1 MKYQKYQTRR
11 LKKLIPALAV
21 CLAMLCSFNLN
32 LNFISAL
39 AEGEE
44 NSVSDPAN
52 PENPENTGETS
63 DTTEPP
69 KPEELY
75 RFEINT
81 AGRAEIYD
89 FLPSETYKGALEVP
103 AQLDG
108 CDVGYIGNATFMNAS
123 GITEI
128 TLPATLTDIGN
139 SVFLGCTSLEKIN
152 VQSGSS
158 YLSSVDGVLYADEGK
173 FLVAYPAAKAG
184 DTYQIPEIVDEI
196 APGCFG
202 FAQNLREMT
211 IPAHVAYIDSWCFAY
226 SLIENISI
234 ASANIDEYAFAYCDK
249 LTGLDLQSG
258 VETISDASFSNC
270 PALEHVTL
278 PDTLETVGQY
288 AFCATGMKEITIPAN
303 VNDIDYGAFG
313 YKQDENGNLNPVSD
327 FVISGYPGTA
337 GQTYCTEQ
345 DPDNDYKNDFT
356 FVDLSEVPETES
368 GDSQHAG
375 ESGDPGDPDNPDSE
389 NNQEITP
396 DGAVPEEIPD
406 ENLEDIIGVEV
417 KGNQF
422 LRILLATVGGIAII
436 LAIALVVIVLKKPKH
451 QKRSQDDEE

>member
-1 MKYQKYQTRR
+1 MKKN
-11 LKKLIPALAV
+11 KKFYPALAV
-21 CLAMLCSFNLN
+21 CLAMLCNLN
-32 LNFISAL
+32 LNFVSVS

-44 NSVSDPAN
+44 ISVSDPTN
-52 PENPENTGETS
+52 PDSSENPGSSENSGETS
-63 DTTEPP
+63 ATEAP

-89 FLPSETYKGALEVP
+89 FIPSETYKGAVEIP
-103 AQLDG
+103 SQLDG
-108 CDVGYIGNATFMNAS
+108 CDVGYIGNAAFMNAA
-123 GITEI
+123 GITEVTI
-128 TLPATLTDIGN
+128 PATVTDIGN
-139 SVFLGCTSLEKIN
+139 SVFLGCTSLKKIN
-152 VQSGSS
+152 VQSGSI
-158 YLSSVDGVLYADEGK
+158 YLNSVDGVLYADEGK
-173 FLVAYPAAKAG
+173 FLVAYPAAKDG

-202 FAQNLREMT
+202 FSQNLKQMT
-211 IPAHVAYIDSWCFAY
+211 IPAHVVYVDSWCFAY
-226 SLIENISI
+226 SKIEKVSV

-249 LTGLDLQSG
+249 LTGLELQSG

-278 PDTLETVGQY
+278 PDTLSTVGQY

-303 VNDIDYGAFG
+303 VNDISYGAFG
-313 YKQDENGNLNPVSD
+313 YDEDSNGNLNPISD

-337 GQTYCTEQ
+337 GQTYCTEE
-345 DPDNDYKNDFT
+345 DPENDYKNDFV

-368 GDSQHAG
+368 ENSKNPENSGDSEQTDEDGA
-375 ESGDPGDPDNPDSE
+375 DAAVPGDN
-389 NNQEITP
+389 
-396 DGAVPEEIPD
+396 PEEIPE
-406 ENLEDIIGVEV
+406 ENLEDIIGVQV

-436 LAIALVVIVLKKPKH
+436 LAIALVIIILKKPKNH
-451 QKRSQDDEE
+451 KNHEKD